1 MFGLSPK
8 VSGGSIEGRLIVEPV
23 DESTVNVQLTVTKA
37 KMFNEDVLPELIEA
51 DPGTESRIVDK
62 EHVEKPF
69 QVKIVNGKVE
79 SVAIAKDEPL
89 WTVNFKRALASKL
102 QLQLDGSSGVF
113 GDAALAGYYADNSVY
128 HIMEVSQRSR
138 PKCSRTGG
146 FGSIKRRFLSPG
158 LQHWRMRD
166 LLPHQPRL

>member
-69 QVKIVNGKVE
+69 QVKIINGKVE

-89 WTVNFKRALASKL
+89 WTVNFKRGLTSKL

-128 HIMEVSQRSR
+128 HIMEVS
-138 PKCSRTGG
+138 
-146 FGSIKRRFLSPG
+146 GSLSSKTSAGTPWNRQNG
-158 LQHWRMRD
+158 WMR
-166 LLPHQPRL
+166 LNE